1 MGTIIVK
8 GWQEKGFL
16 CFSGAD
22 NGVGMT
28 GEQLASVK
36 AQLAGMPTLRIPET
50 ENRIYGLYNV
60 TKRLELYYN
69 RADLLDVQSVY
80 REGTKVT
87 LLVPE
92 SAGGGI

>member
-1 MGTIIVK
+1 
-8 GWQEKGFL
+8 
-16 CFSGAD
+16 
-22 NGVGMT
+22 MT
-28 GEQLASVK
+28 EEQLASVK
-36 AQLAGMPTLRIPET
+36 AQLAGMPTLNIPET

-69 RADLLDVQSVY
+69 RTDLLDIQSVY

-92 SAGGGI
+92 SAEEAAHSLVPVNSDAAIRGNISV